1 MNEGDALPIDEIS
14 GPVFKQFQ
22 QLIFDQAGITLSEA
36 KKRLVVG
43 RLAKRLRHH
52 ELDCYGDYF
61 QRMISGQL
69 GSQELQLVIDQL
81 TTNETHFFRE
91 QAHFDFLRDQLL
103 SQQGKG
109 SGFRVWSAASSSGEE
124 AYSIA
129 MVLHDTLG
137 KGAWDVFGSDINSE
151 ILAKATSA
159 LYPMGSADEIPE
171 RFLKRYCLKGV
182 RAQAG
187 TFMINNEIK
196 QNVRFSKVNLN
207 APLPDIGQ
215 FDLIFLRNVMIY
227 FSMSTKQSVVA
238 RMLPKLKPGGYFIV
252 GHSESLNGVTDQLQ
266 SIRPTIYRKP
276 TVSA

>member
-1 MNEGDALPIDEIS
+1 M
-14 GPVFKQFQ
+14 FKQFQ

-124 AYSIA
+124 AYSTA

-171 RFLKRYCLKGV
+171 LFLKRYCLKGV

-187 TFMINNEIK
+187 TFMISNEIK
-196 QNVRFSKVNLN
+196 QHVRFSKVNLN

-276 TVSA
+276 TESA

>member
-1 MNEGDALPIDEIS
+1 MSTDVIS
-14 GPVFKQFQ
+14 QPVFEQFQ
-22 QLIFDQAGITLSEA
+22 RLIFDQAGISLSEA

-52 ELDCYGDYF
+52 GLDCYGDYF

-91 QAHFDFLRDQLL
+91 QAHFDFMRDELL
-103 SQQGKG
+103 PQVGPGRSY
-109 SGFRVWSAASSSGEE
+109 RVWSAASSSGEE

-137 KGAWDVFGSDINSE
+137 EGSWDVFGSDINRE

-159 LYPMGSADEIPE
+159 HYPMDSAHEIPE
-171 RFLKRYCLKGV
+171 HFLKRYCLKGV

-187 TFMINNEIK
+187 TFLMNSEIK
-196 QNVRFSKVNLN
+196 QRVRFAQVNLN
-207 APLPDIGQ
+207 APLPDLGQ

-227 FSMSTKQSVVA
+227 FSMATKQSVVE

-252 GHSESLNGVTDQLQ
+252 GHSESLNGVTNQLQ
-266 SIRPTIYRKP
+266 QLRPTVYRKP
-276 TVSA
+276 IVSS